1 MGLKSIKKET
11 VSTQAA
17 ELLLEELLQ
26 CEDGELLGFET
37 DLSERLGIS
46 TPTLRQ
52 ATKLLEYQQL
62 LVIKRGRGGGYY
74 ARKPSTDGVANL
86 AAIVLRANKASVFQ
100 VLNTLRMISAET
112 TRLACNCRNEAD
124 LNALRE
130 LQVVAQENLS
140 DSDTFLEAELKF
152 DHLLASMPNDPVLTL
167 FTDIALNYSKVQRE
181 VKVFRLPRRRKKFQT
196 LRTELIDAIL
206 AGDAASAATLHQ
218 QRFELL
224 ELWLKTDLR
233 NT

>member
-1 MGLKSIKKET
+1 MSLKTINKET

-74 ARKPSTDGVANL
+74 ARKPNTDGVANL
-86 AAIVLRANKASVFQ
+86 AAVVLRANKASVSQ
-100 VLNTLRMISAET
+100 VLNSLRMISAET
-112 TRLACNCRNEAD
+112 TRLACDCRNEAD

-130 LQVVAQENLS
+130 LKFVEQSTLT
-140 DSDTFLEAELKF
+140 DSDGFLEAELKF
-152 DHLLASMPNDPVLTL
+152 DHLLASMSDDPVLCL
-167 FTDIALNYSKVQRE
+167 FTDIALNFSKVQRE
-181 VKVFRLPRRRKKFQT
+181 VTIFRLPHRRKKFQA
-196 LRTELIDAIL
+196 LRNDLIDAIL
-206 AGDAASAATLHQ
+206 AGDANSAAISNQL
-218 QRFELL
+218 RFELL
-224 ELWLKTDLR
+224 DLWIKSDIRST
-233 NT
+233 